1 MGLIGAVVCAG
12 PTTTPTGARLHARA
26 GQIRAANCGRM
37 GHPIADKLVFCHE
50 SLHLRQKSQDA
61 GYVPEAEQW
70 ESDEESD
77 EEDVEQ
83 DFIASTINL
92 TEEAVLLLCA

>member
-1 MGLIGAVVCAG
+1 
-12 PTTTPTGARLHARA
+12 
-26 GQIRAANCGRM
+26 M

-77 EEDVEQ
+77 EEDV
-83 DFIASTINL
+83 
-92 TEEAVLLLCA
+92 V

>member
-1 MGLIGAVVCAG
+1 
-12 PTTTPTGARLHARA
+12 
-26 GQIRAANCGRM
+26 M
-37 GHPIADKLVFCHE
+37 GHPIAGKLVFRHE

-70 ESDEESD
+70 ESDEGSN

-83 DFIASTINL
+83 DCIASTIKCINL
-92 TEEAVLLLCA
+92 TEEAVLLLCAENCSSY